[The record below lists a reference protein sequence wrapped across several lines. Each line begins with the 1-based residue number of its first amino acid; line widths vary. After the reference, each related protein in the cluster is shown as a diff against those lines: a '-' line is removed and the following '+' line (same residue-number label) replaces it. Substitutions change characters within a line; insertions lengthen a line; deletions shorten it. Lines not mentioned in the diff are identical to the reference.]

1 MAKKRRRLV
10 LALVGIIA
18 LLIILG
24 VAIGAHFKQKKEAKY
39 AKPKRGSIVEAIYGL
54 GKVKTHR
61 KYELKIGVMSTV
73 RKVFVDEGDSVTKGD
88 PIIKFADLRLY
99 KAPFSGTITRLDYRE
114 PEVVFPNVPVL
125 TLEDLDQRY
134 IEVSL
139 EQEGAL
145 RVRKDQEATILFESL
160 RGIKYEGKVV
170 SIFPKEDE
178 FLVHI
183 KAAGMKENILPGMS
197 ADVTINVSVQK
208 DVLLVPQSGITNG
221 VAMILRDGKKMKIP
235 VKVGANDGTWAQILD
250 GDIRENDE
258 IVYRAEKE

>member
-1 MAKKRRRLV
+1 MLAGIM
-10 LALVGIIA
+10 ALV
-18 LLIILG
+18 IILG
-24 VAIGAHFKQKKEAKY
+24 VAIGAYYKQKKEAKY
-39 AKPKRGSIVEAIYGL
+39 AKPRHGSIVEAIYGL

-73 RKVFVDEGDSVTKGD
+73 SKVFVDEGDSVKKGD

-99 KAPFSGTITRLDYRE
+99 KAPFSGTITRLDYHE
-114 PEVVFPNVPVL
+114 PEVVFPNVPIL
-125 TLEDLDQRY
+125 TLEDLDQCY

-145 RVRKDQEATILFESL
+145 RVRKGQEATILFESL
-160 RGIKYEGKVV
+160 RGLKYQGEVV

-183 KAAGMKENILPGMS
+183 NAPGMKENILPGMS

-208 DVLLVPQSGITNG
+208 DVLLIPESGITNG
-221 VAMILRDGKKMKIP
+221 LAMILRDGKKMKIP
-235 VKVGANDGTWAQILD
+235 VKLGANDGAWAQILE
-250 GDIRENDE
+250 GDIRESDE
-258 IVYRAEKE
+258 IVYRVEKE